1 MSPTIMKSDQ
11 EWQQLLTTEQYNV
24 TRKHGTERAFTGKY
38 HNCEEEGTYHCIC
51 CGAALFGS
59 QDKFDSGTGW
69 PSFTLPVDDAAL
81 GTKADG
87 SFFMVRT
94 EVHCSQCEAHLG
106 HVFED
111 GPVDAGGL
119 RYCIN
124 SAALDLVVEDVD
136 ELT

>member
-1 MSPTIMKSDQ
+1 MSPTIVKSEQ
-11 EWQQLLTTEQYNV
+11 EWREQLTSEQYRI
-24 TRKHGTERAFTGKY
+24 TRKHGTEQAFTGRY
-38 HNCEEEGTYHCIC
+38 HNCDEDGIYHCVC

-59 QDKFDSGTGW
+59 LDKFDSGTGW
-69 PSFTLPVDDAAL
+69 PSFTMPLDETAV
-81 GTKADG
+81 GTKVDR

-124 SAALDLVVEDVD
+124 SASLDLVAEDAG
-136 ELT
+136 